1 MEIANAPEVPCVIYQ
16 RAIEPS
22 LLSKRDQI
30 TKWPKRIIDWKE
42 ALNGASDHDCVDVE
56 ANDPL
61 YILHT
66 SGTTGKYLS
75 RICTVLLNLWKKV
88 QVSII
93 DYFLCCLHTCPLAQI
108 DHLFTLFNS

>member
-22 LLSKRDQI
+22 LLSKRAQI

-93 DYFLCCLHTCPLAQI
+93 DFFFVLSSYLPL
-108 DHLFTLFNS
+108 SSY

>member
-22 LLSKRDQI
+22 LLSIRDQI
-30 TKWPKRIIDWKE
+30 TKWPKRIIDWEE

-66 SGTTGKYLS
+66 SGTTGK
-75 RICTVLLNLWKKV
+75 
-88 QVSII
+88 
-93 DYFLCCLHTCPLAQI
+93 
-108 DHLFTLFNS
+108 